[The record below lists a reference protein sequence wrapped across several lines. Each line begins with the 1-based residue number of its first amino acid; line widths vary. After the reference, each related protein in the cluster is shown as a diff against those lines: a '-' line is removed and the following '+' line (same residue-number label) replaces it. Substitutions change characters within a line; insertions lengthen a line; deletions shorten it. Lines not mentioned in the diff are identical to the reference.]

1 MEKTDASMANLVIHT
16 FLISYSSRNDI
27 LQQTKSDLERFFSSE
42 EIEFLEQH
50 LGAKGFNLGR
60 NP

>member
-1 MEKTDASMANLVIHT
+1 MEKTDASMANLIIHT
-16 FLISYSSRNDI
+16 FLISYSSKNDI

-42 EIEFLEQH
+42 KIEFLEQH
-50 LGAKGFNLGR
+50 LRAKGLNLGR